1 MEALTK
7 RRWIQPSRK
16 WGPKTAGY
24 SVLHRRTRYAV
35 PTLSATTLAVGAS
48 SAALVGDDPVIR
60 RKTARSSV
68 GRGRLLGALFT
79 LALLVTISFE
89 VPTGMAAP
97 ETPLPAGRTPSTIAQ
112 MICRPKARQ
121 EIASVLGEIGTV
133 SRPTWVH
140 HLYSCQYSYP
150 TGSMVL
156 SVKELS
162 SWAQTKGYFRTLA
175 EQMGKLQS
183 LNGLGQAA
191 IQTTDGSIIVRKDW
205 KVLLVNSAGLP
216 GEFGQPP
223 TTSRAAAESV
233 ADVILGC
240 WNGD

>member
-1 MEALTK
+1 MD
-7 RRWIQPSRK
+7 P
-16 WGPKTAGY
+16 
-24 SVLHRRTRYAV
+24 AV
-35 PTLSATTLAVGAS
+35 EKVGAGTPRHS
-48 SAALVGDDPVIR
+48 DIGLVVGQRALHCTTPVRDDSVIR
-60 RKTARSSV
+60 RRTARSSG
-68 GRGRLLGALFT
+68 GRDRVLGAFFT
-79 LALLVTISFE
+79 LALLVTICFE
-89 VPTGMAAP
+89 VPTGVAAP
-97 ETPLPAGRTPSTIAQ
+97 EAPLPAGRTPSSIAQ
-112 MICRPKARQ
+112 MICRPKARH
-121 EIASVLGEIGTV
+121 EIASVLGEIATV

-140 HLYSCQYSYP
+140 HLYSCRYSYP

-162 SWAQTKGYFRTLA
+162 SWAQTKGYLRTLA
-175 EQMGKLQS
+175 EQMGKTQS

-223 TTSRAAAESV
+223 TSSRAAAESV

>member
-1 MEALTK
+1 M
-7 RRWIQPSRK
+7 
-16 WGPKTAGY
+16 
-24 SVLHRRTRYAV
+24 
-35 PTLSATTLAVGAS
+35 
-48 SAALVGDDPVIR
+48 
-60 RKTARSSV
+60 
-68 GRGRLLGALFT
+68 
-79 LALLVTISFE
+79 
-89 VPTGMAAP
+89 
-97 ETPLPAGRTPSTIAQ
+97 
-112 MICRPKARQ
+112 
-121 EIASVLGEIGTV
+121 LGEFATV

-140 HLYSCQYSYP
+140 HLYSCQYTYP

-175 EQMGKLQS
+175 EQMGKSQS

-216 GEFGQPP
+216 GEFGRPP
-223 TTSRAAAESV
+223 TSSGAVAESV

>member
-1 MEALTK
+1 MLFT
-7 RRWIQPSRK
+7 S
-16 WGPKTAGY
+16 
-24 SVLHRRTRYAV
+24 
-35 PTLSATTLAVGAS
+35 
-48 SAALVGDDPVIR
+48 ALVVAIC
-60 RKTARSSV
+60 
-68 GRGRLLGALFT
+68 L
-79 LALLVTISFE
+79 E
-89 VPTGMAAP
+89 VPTGEAAS
-97 ETPLPAGRTPSTIAQ
+97 EAPLPAGRTPSTIAT
-112 MICRPKARQ
+112 MICKPKARL
-121 EIASVLGEIGTV
+121 EIASVLGELATV

-140 HLYSCQYSYP
+140 HLYSCRYSYP

-175 EQMGKLQS
+175 EQMGKSQR
-183 LNGLGQAA
+183 LNGLGQSA

-216 GEFGQPP
+216 AQFGQPL
-223 TTSRAAAESV
+223 TSSQADAESV